1 MPELRVPP
9 AVSFTFERVAI
20 DVCDQAGLETFEWAA
35 KAKEL
40 VNHLEQRW
48 CEGVELGMSTDAA
61 QKRALDLFGPPQEAG
76 RWLAQGMIRRWLS
89 SPSRHEFR
97 VMMFTTNIFLLD
109 LTFTGLNYD
118 WKQLSEHEQG
128 LGLFVWS
135 SFSSISLL
143 LHNRRTD
150 QDRFWPRLAAFFKV
164 WSFLNWPIAAA
175 GILNL
180 LLAYWLA
187 EVVTLESFCRFGASE
202 VYLSALNLW
211 VAFSLLLFTA
221 FGVIMWASV
230 IFDFSGKRRRQ
241 AERNLALR
249 LVK

>member
-9 AVSFTFERVAI
+9 AVSFAFERVAT

-35 KAKEL
+35 KVKEL

-61 QKRALDLFGPPQEAG
+61 EKRALDLFGPPQEAG
-76 RWLAQGMIRRWLS
+76 RWLGQGMIRRWLS

-97 VMMFTTNIFLLD
+97 VMMFTANLFLLA
-109 LTFTGLNYD
+109 LMFTGSNYN
-118 WKQLSEHEQG
+118 WKQPSEHEMGIG
-128 LGLFVWS
+128 LLFWS
-135 SFSSISLL
+135 FLSSMSLL
-143 LHNRRTD
+143 MHNRRTD
-150 QDRFWPRLAAFFKV
+150 QDRFWPRMATFFKFF
-164 WSFLNWPIAAA
+164 SFLNWPIAAA

-187 EVVTLESFCRFGASE
+187 EVVTLENFCRFGASE

-230 IFDFSGKRRRQ
+230 IFDVSGKRRLE
-241 AERNLALR
+241 ADRNLALR